1 MRRMVNRYKKD
12 LLVDMHKVK
21 TLTQTSVGLEV
32 EGDFGHD

>member
-21 TLTQTSVGLEV
+21 TLTQTSVGVGL
-32 EGDFGHD
+32 EGDWGPD